1 MSQSTGRRIGPYVL
15 EEKLGAGGMGVV
27 YRATDS
33 ILDRPVAIKMMLPA
47 EGLGD
52 GVNLDE
58 MQARF
63 LREAKAAARIQS
75 RHVAS
80 VLHFGQD
87 VNDEGE
93 TIAYIV
99 MEFLKGKRLDKVIN
113 RDGPLSPSRAVHI
126 GTQIAKGMAAAHD
139 LGIVHRDLKPAN
151 IMLVEEEGDPDFVK
165 ILDFG
170 VAKLTHD
177 QQTHALTQAG
187 AFLGTLAFMA
197 PEQVSGGEVDARAD
211 IYSLGIILYRMF
223 TGVPVWDADSLSDI
237 VRHQLSSRPPSMA
250 ERVAAPLF
258 TAAHD
263 AVVLRCLEKAPAA
276 RYQTMLDLA
285 AALRAAEDAPSAM
298 VGGTVATVAASTPP
312 TTGTPSRERHGD
324 GMDTSPT
331 SASPRA
337 RHRRRLSPTT
347 TASSPRAAARPG
359 SSRCR
364 RQRRHRRR
372 QLRHQPGSTCPGRL
386 RRRCRLLPA
395 RWAWSSA
402 SSRRRRWVESSWRP
416 SSGGARRRPPP
427 PPHQPRRGRHLRHR
441 HHLRRSPSRRQQR
454 PRQSLYRLCRRQR
467 RRPHRQRPRRRHH
480 RRRGRQRSRLRRAP
494 RRRGR
499 RRTLSPP

>member
-1 MSQSTGRRIGPYVL
+1 
-15 EEKLGAGGMGVV
+15 
-27 YRATDS
+27 
-33 ILDRPVAIKMMLPA
+33 MMLPA

-331 SASPRA
+331 SPGTNPTGADRGWTVGLSEGSASATTVTDDDSVFAAGSSQA
-337 RHRRRLSPTT
+337 RVIAVSPTT
-347 TASSPRAAARPG
+347 APPPAPAPPPTGLDMPRTAAPPVSPSPRPLGLVIGLIAAAAVGGIILASVLGRSPAPPPATTASAA
-359 SSRCR
+359 SRT
-364 RQRRHRRR
+364 
-372 QLRHQPGSTCPGRL
+372 P
-386 RRRCRLLPA
+386 
-395 RWAWSSA
+395 
-402 SSRRRRWVESSWRP
+402 P
-416 SSGGARRRPPP
+416 SPPP
-427 PPHQPRRGRHLRHR
+427 PPAPVPEPSPATPPPEPLPPVPASATTTAPPTTTPTPPPPTRASTKPTATRPAPTRPAPDPEPPIGFKRVHTRGT
-441 HHLRRSPSRRQQR
+441 SP
-454 PRQSLYRLCRRQR
+454 
-467 RRPHRQRPRRRHH
+467 
-480 RRRGRQRSRLRRAP
+480 
-494 RRRGR
+494 
-499 RRTLSPP
+499 